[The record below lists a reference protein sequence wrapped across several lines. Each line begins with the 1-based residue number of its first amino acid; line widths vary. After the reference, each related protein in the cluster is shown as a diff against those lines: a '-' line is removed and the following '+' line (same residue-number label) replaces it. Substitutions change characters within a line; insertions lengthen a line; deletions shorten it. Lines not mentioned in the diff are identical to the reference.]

1 MKLLI
6 ADDHILVRKGLR
18 QVLESQA
25 DLEIIEA
32 ENGEEAIK
40 AIRAERPAVALLD
53 VEMPLM
59 TGFDVARRVQS
70 ESLPVA
76 LVFLTM
82 FKEETVFNK
91 AMDLGVKG
99 YVLKENTISEVLL
112 CVRSVAAGKY
122 YLSPSISDY
131 LLRRNTRLAAPA
143 ADSLGLSR
151 LTPAERNVL
160 KLVAAMKSNQQIA
173 DALGISVKTVQNH
186 RNNIC
191 DKLDLSGAHALL
203 KFSVEHA
210 SMI

>member
-18 QVLESQA
+18 QVLESQP

-32 ENGEEAIK
+32 GDGDEAIRL
-40 AIRAERPAVALLD
+40 IRAEHPVVALLD
-53 VEMPLM
+53 VEMPVM

-70 ESLPVA
+70 EGLPVS

-99 YVLKENTISEVLL
+99 YVLKENTISEILL
-112 CVRSVAAGKY
+112 CVRTVAGGKY
-122 YLSPSISDY
+122 YLSPSISEY
-131 LLRRNTRLAAPA
+131 LINRNTRLAAPA
-143 ADSLGLSR
+143 ADALGLSR

-203 KFSVEHA
+203 KFSVENSA
-210 SMI
+210 LF